1 MKIIIYHINLYLIS
15 HSLGKNVF
23 VEGACEVAFKQLV
36 VVDSLGDDS
45 THELEVAEVVGVDV
59 GEVVDGVGHPVPGAG
74 LEQGVVGVEDLPGDD
89 DVPLPQQPPGILPLL
104 PLEHDVEP
112 VLPLL
117 RAPPVQISE
126 GIFKHCASPHM
137 NSQVLTSYTFTRYI
151 EIFLKCFEEI
161 LLQFYEKIF

>member
-1 MKIIIYHINLYLIS
+1 MIS

-74 LEQGVVGVEDLPGDD
+74 LEQGVVGVEDLPRDD

-137 NSQVLTSYTFTRYI
+137 NSQVLTSNTFTRYI